1 MKLQAPLRLVA
12 ILFSLAAAQLHAQM
26 VIIASPE
33 LKIASISKNDVRD
46 IFTGATADLRSG
58 THVKPVLLKKGPV
71 QDEFLVTFIGVKET
85 QFRSDWVSLLF
96 AGKMFLPP
104 TLDLETD
111 VVDFVA
117 HHPSSIGYIHK
128 ATPHK
133 GVVVLTVK

>member
-1 MKLQAPLRLVA
+1 MKLQTPLRFLA
-12 ILFSLAAAQLHAQM
+12 ILFSMAAPARTQV

-33 LKIASISKNDVRD
+33 LKINSISKSDVHE

-58 THVKPVLLKKGPV
+58 AHVKPVLLKKGPV
-71 QDEFLVTFIGVKET
+71 QDEFLSTFIGVTEN

-96 AGKMFLPP
+96 AGKMYLPP
-104 TLDLETD
+104 TLDLETG
-111 VVDFVA
+111 VIDFVA
-117 HHPSSIGYIHK
+117 HHPTAIGYIHK